1 MTPFQKAFKNVA
13 TIFGSLNP
21 VKLAKAKATNVQL
34 SSARTVRFDLPS
46 GTATDGINRIK
57 ITGMGDGTLRIQLLR
72 IEEVDVVGG
81 VPPEKLGQVLSTFT
95 GIDL

>member
-1 MTPFQKAFKNVA
+1 MTLPANIRKSVARMLSGLSIDKLKAAQAANM
-13 TIFGSLNP
+13 
-21 VKLAKAKATNVQL
+21 QL

-57 ITGMGDGTLRIQLLR
+57 ITDMGDGTLRIQLLR
-72 IEEVDVVGG
+72 IEEIDVVGG

>member
-21 VKLAKAKATNVQL
+21 AKLAKVKATNVQIP
-34 SSARTVRFDLPS
+34 SARSVRFDLPN
-46 GTATDGINRIK
+46 GIATDGINRIK
-57 ITGMGDGTLRIQLLR
+57 ITDMGDGTLRIQLLR
-72 IEEVDVVGG
+72 IEEIDVVGG